1 MTVQVKI
8 CGLTNLDDAMDAV
21 ELGADLLGFNFY
33 PDSKRF
39 IKPMDYIK
47 IAREIPN
54 NVQKVGVFVNADQK
68 LVTDFAIEGELD
80 FLQFHG
86 DESAEYCN
94 SFARPYIKALRPK
107 SEKDLDVLKDYE
119 ADFFLIDSNVSGT
132 YGGSGV
138 TANWDLARKAK
149 EQGKSI
155 FLAGGLKSDNI
166 EMAIASVKPYG
177 VDVSSGV
184 ELRDGKKDYHEMDE
198 FIKKAKFFGK

>member
-1 MTVQVKI
+1 MSVQVKI
-8 CGLTNLDDAMDAV
+8 CGLTNLDDVMDAI
-21 ELGADLLGFNFY
+21 ELGADLLGFNFW
-33 PDSKRF
+33 PDSKRYLQ
-39 IKPMDYIK
+39 PMEYIK
-47 IAREIPN
+47 IAKEIPS

-80 FLQFHG
+80 LLQFHG
-86 DESAEYCN
+86 DERADYCN
-94 SFARPYIKALRPK
+94 SFARPFIKALRPK
-107 SEKDLDVLKDYE
+107 VESDLEQLSDFE
-119 ADFFLIDSNVSGT
+119 ADYFLIDSNVTGT

-149 EQGKSI
+149 EWGKPI

-177 VDVSSGV
+177 VDVSSGI
-184 ELRDGKKDYHEMDE
+184 ELRPGKKDYHDMDE